1 VEAWK
6 LADKPVAPI
15 VPKNEALASRPSSLS
30 TEPAANQE
38 KVNILVVD
46 DLPEKVLVLRSVLDD
61 LGENVI
67 AAYSGRD
74 ALRLALEHD
83 YAVILL
89 DINMPDIDGF
99 ETAALIRQRKKS
111 AHTPIIF
118 VTSFADELHAARG
131 YSLGAVDFILAP
143 VVPEILRSKVKVFV
157 DLFRMTEQ
165 VRHQAEERVALAREQ
180 AARAAAEEATRR
192 SAFLADASRILASS
206 LDFGATMRSL
216 ARLPVPFIAD
226 LAAAT
231 HVDMRGRVGRTELA
245 WSLPTGDVETATLAG
260 AEQLPTELLAGIERA
275 LASGEAGN
283 LAELDV
289 QPPDPA
295 CNGSTPPA
303 FRIQS
308 AVIFPLMAYGRTL
321 GVLTLASGPSHGS
334 YTPADL
340 ALCHDLASRAA
351 IAADNAGLYQS
362 IQEADRRK
370 NEFLA
375 MLAHEL
381 RTPLAPIRNAVQLM
395 RKAGPHEP
403 QVTQARDMIDRQA
416 AHMARLIDDLLDMSR
431 ISQGKILLRK
441 EPLDLTKLVRA
452 TAEDY
457 RVSLEKA
464 GLALEVE
471 IPSEPLM
478 LEGDPTRLGQVLGN
492 ILHNAGKFTDAGGR
506 VTIRLGRE
514 TDGKTARLSVRD
526 SGIGIEP
533 EMLVRVFETFSQA
546 DRSLDRSR
554 GGLGL
559 GLSLVKG
566 LVEQHGGAVEA
577 FSAGLGRGTE
587 VVVHLPLDDRLT
599 PTRAA
604 ACPNNCTGAAHRVLV
619 IEDHVDTAESMA
631 VLLRLSGHQVEL
643 AKNGA
648 IGIEAAHRFRPDIVL
663 CDIGIPGGM
672 DGYAVA
678 RAFRQDPELASTYLV
693 AITGY
698 GQEEDRRRSRE
709 AGFNVHLTKPVD
721 FDDLQRQ
728 LATVPART

>member
-1 VEAWK
+1 MP
-6 LADKPVAPI
+6 D
-15 VPKNEALASRPSSLS
+15 
-30 TEPAANQE
+30 QE

-46 DLPEKVLVLRSVLDD
+46 DLPEKVLVLRSILDD
-61 LGENVI
+61 LGENVM

-74 ALRLALEHD
+74 ALRLALEHH

-99 ETAALIRQRKKS
+99 ETAALIRQRRKS

-118 VTSFADELHAARG
+118 VTSFADELHAARS

-180 AARAAAEEATRR
+180 TARAAAEEATRR
-192 SAFLADASRILASS
+192 SAFLADASRVLASS

-231 HVDMRGRVGRTELA
+231 HLDARGRVDRTELA
-245 WSLPTGDVETATLAG
+245 WSVPTGDVETATLPG
-260 AEQLPTELLAGIERA
+260 AEQLPAELLAGIERA

-283 LAELDV
+283 LTELDV
-289 QPPDPA
+289 RPPDPA
-295 CNGSTPPA
+295 SNGRTGLA
-303 FRIQS
+303 FKIQS
-308 AVIFPLMAYGRTL
+308 AMIFPLLAYGRTL
-321 GVLTLASGPSHGS
+321 GVLTLASAPSRGS
-334 YTPADL
+334 YSPADL

-395 RKAGPHEP
+395 RKTGLQEP
-403 QVTQARDMIDRQA
+403 QLGQARDMIDRQA
-416 AHMARLIDDLLDMSR
+416 THMARLIDDLLDMSR

-441 EPLDLTKLVRA
+441 EPLDLTGLVRA

-457 RVSLEKA
+457 RVSLEKT
-464 GLALEVE
+464 GLSLTVA
-471 IPSEPLM
+471 IPTEPLL

-492 ILHNAGKFTDAGGR
+492 VLHNAGKFTDPGGS
-506 VTIRLGRE
+506 VTVRLGRE
-514 TDGKTARLSVRD
+514 GESNTARLSVRD

-533 EMLVRVFETFSQA
+533 DMLARVFETFSQA

-577 FSAGLGRGTE
+577 YSAGLGRGTE
-587 VVVHLPLDDRLT
+587 VVIRLPLDDKLALAKDVT
-599 PTRAA
+599 SCTNAA
-604 ACPNNCTGAAHRVLV
+604 ASAYRVLV
-619 IEDHVDTAESMA
+619 IEDHGDTAESMA

-643 AKNGA
+643 ASNGA
-648 IGIEAAHRFRPDIVL
+648 SGMAAARSFRPDIVL

-672 DGYAVA
+672 DGYGVA
-678 RAFRQDPELASTYLV
+678 RAFRQDPELAAIYLI

-698 GQEEDRRRSRE
+698 GREEDRRRSRE
-709 AGFNVHLTKPVD
+709 AGFDVHLTKPVD

-728 LATVPART
+728 LAATPARAQQTASST